1 MAILLQEKNR
11 KIFMETLIIK
21 PTKTN
26 PYICFDP
33 ANQRYEISG
42 LSFPEDP
49 QGTFEPVFN
58 WLKNN
63 LNQLNHKMQL
73 HLQADYFNSASNRL
87 LLKLFR
93 ILEVQVQAGKEIEI
107 VWNYQDEE
115 IQNDGI
121 IFSRIVNIPFQFV
134 NVPSN

>member
-1 MAILLQEKNR
+1 MEK
-11 KIFMETLIIK
+11 LIIE

-33 ANQRYEISG
+33 SNQRYEISG
-42 LSFPEDP
+42 QSFPEDP
-49 QGTFEPVFN
+49 QDAFDPIFN

-63 LNQLNHKMQL
+63 IQKLDHHMALN
-73 HLQADYFNSASNRL
+73 LQADYFNSASNRL

-93 ILEVQVQAGKEIEI
+93 ILEVQVQAGKEIEVI
-107 VWNYQDEE
+107 WNYEDEE

-121 IFSRIVNIPFQFV
+121 IFSRIVNIPFRFV
-134 NVPSN
+134 YVPSED